1 MSGINPDPRG
11 KPNLSRVRRQ
21 CIEFSTVEKPRAC
34 GTFWHKEPVMKF
46 VVFGAGA
53 WGTAV
58 AIHLAR
64 LGRDVSIVPRRAEH
78 AAALMTDRENRDYL
92 PGVAFP
98 DGLAIAGE
106 AGDLLAGADV
116 LILGT
121 PMAGLRDWCR
131 KAKQTG
137 AFCWPAERPR
147 LVLSLA
153 KGVEAGTHLRASEVI
168 ASELPGPAVG
178 TLTGPS
184 FADEVGRGLPAALVL
199 ATTEHGDF
207 ADAVQAALSGPSF
220 RVYTSDDLV
229 GAELGGALKNIYAIA
244 SGCSDGLKLG
254 DNTRAALITR
264 ALAEMIRLGNAL
276 GAKTE
281 TFYGLSGFG
290 DLVLT
295 CSGRKSRNHEFG
307 RLLGEGGRI
316 ADLLAN
322 RKTVVEGYSTTESM
336 RGLCVERGLE
346 APILEQIYK
355 VLFEGMAPADA
366 LYALMTRG
374 LKRESGDR

>member
-1 MSGINPDPRG
+1 
-11 KPNLSRVRRQ
+11 
-21 CIEFSTVEKPRAC
+21 
-34 GTFWHKEPVMKF
+34 MKF
-46 VVFGAGA
+46 VVLGAGA

-58 AIHLAR
+58 AVHLTRTGGSVA
-64 LGRDVSIVPRRAEH
+64 IVPRRREH
-78 AAALMTDRENRDYL
+78 AAALEKDRENRDYL

-98 DGLAIAGE
+98 ESLRVASDAGTSLAE
-106 AGDLLAGADV
+106 VDV

-131 KAKQTG
+131 KVKESG
-137 AFCWPAERPR
+137 HGSRPR
-147 LVLSLA
+147 LVISLS
-153 KGVEAGTHLRASEVI
+153 KGIEPGTYMRASEII
-168 ASELPGPAVG
+168 AAELPGPAVG

-184 FADEVGRGLPAALVL
+184 FADEVGRGLPAAVVL
-199 ATTEHGDF
+199 ASSEHGGF
-207 ADAVQAALSGPSF
+207 ADSVQTALSGSTF
-220 RVYTSDDLV
+220 RVYTSDDLI

-276 GAKTE
+276 GAHTE

-307 RLLGEGGRI
+307 RRLGEGERI

-322 RKTVVEGYSTTESM
+322 RKTVVEGYRTAESM
-336 RGLCVERGLE
+336 HGLCKERGLD
-346 APILEQIYK
+346 APILEQVYK
-355 VLFEGMAPADA
+355 VLFEDLPPADA
-366 LYALMTRG
+366 LLALMTRG
-374 LKRESGDR
+374 LKRETGG

>member
-1 MSGINPDPRG
+1 
-11 KPNLSRVRRQ
+11 
-21 CIEFSTVEKPRAC
+21 
-34 GTFWHKEPVMKF
+34 MKF
-46 VVFGAGA
+46 VVLGAGA
-53 WGTAV
+53 WGTAIAV
-58 AIHLAR
+58 HLAR
-64 LGRDVSIVPRRAEH
+64 AGGDVVIVPRRAEH
-78 AAALMTDRENRDYL
+78 AASLEKERENRDYL

-98 DGLAIAGE
+98 DSLVVAADAG
-106 AGDLLAGADV
+106 AVLAGADV

-121 PMAGLRDWCR
+121 PMAGLRGWCR
-131 KAKQTG
+131 TVKNSGHGSQ
-137 AFCWPAERPR
+137 PR

-153 KGVEAGTHLRASEVI
+153 KGVEPGTHMRASEVI
-168 ASELPGPAVG
+168 AAELPGAAVG

-184 FADEVGRGLPAALVL
+184 FADEVGRGLPAAVVL
-199 ATTEHGDF
+199 ATLEHGEF
-207 ADAVQAALSGPSF
+207 ADAVQAALSGPTF
-220 RVYTSDDLV
+220 RVYTSDDLI

-264 ALAEMIRLGNAL
+264 ALAEMIRLGSAL
-276 GAKTE
+276 GARTE

-307 RLLGEGGRI
+307 RRLGEGAVV
-316 ADLLAN
+316 ADLFAN
-322 RKTVVEGYSTTESM
+322 RKTVVEGYRTTESM
-336 RGLCVERGLE
+336 HGLCMERGLE

-355 VLFEGMAPADA
+355 VLFQDLPPADA

-374 LKRESGDR
+374 LKRESGS